1 MRIISDFDF
10 QKDQSPIVFSSEFYT
25 YLNTDVQGNLF
36 FIEENG
42 VHMPLIIKNISF
54 FKIGYCVHPPL
65 KQGITLTEKEE
76 RDFFKNLYSFLKIN
90 KTVDFINP
98 PIHIENFKHLPISS
112 IGHSIGIIKLLLKD
126 KTEEEVFSSFKPIY
140 RNLIRKAEKENV
152 EIRFGLDCFDDFYNL
167 YKEKLVLENAPYDSY
182 DQIKKLLFPMHDSD
196 NSLCV
201 VAYCNGVPDAGI
213 VNMND
218 NVNAYYLWAGTS
230 TNAHQGSLRLLHWEI
245 IKKYLAKG
253 IENYRMGA
261 AREGDLLNE
270 KHARL
275 LAFKTGFGSQVDKGY
290 HFIFIVN
297 KFKYKL
303 YIGLLKLKAKLKK

>member
-1 MRIISDFDF
+1 MKISKVAS
-10 QKDQSPIVFSSEFYT
+10 QENLPISFSKEFFN
-25 YLNTDVQGNLF
+25 YLNTDVQGDLVF
-36 FIEENG
+36 FEENEIF
-42 VHMPLIIKNISF
+42 MPIILKKKMI

-65 KQGITLTEKEE
+65 KKGNKISELEEK
-76 RDFFKNLYSFLKIN
+76 DFFESLNKFLKQDKII
-90 KTVDFINP
+90 DFIYP
-98 PIHIENFKHLPISS
+98 PIHIENFQHIPKNGL
-112 IGHSIGIIKLLLKD
+112 GNKIGIIRLSLKN
-126 KTEEEVFSSFKPIY
+126 KSEEEVFNSFKPIY
-140 RNLIRKAEKENV
+140 RNLIRKAQKENV
-152 EIRFGLDCFDDFYNL
+152 EVRFGLDCFDDFYRL
-167 YKEKLVLENAPYDSY
+167 YKDKLELEKAPYDSY
-182 DQIKKLLFPMHDSD
+182 DQIKKLLFPLHDSD

-230 TNAHQGSLRLLHWEI
+230 TNAHQGSLRLIHWEI